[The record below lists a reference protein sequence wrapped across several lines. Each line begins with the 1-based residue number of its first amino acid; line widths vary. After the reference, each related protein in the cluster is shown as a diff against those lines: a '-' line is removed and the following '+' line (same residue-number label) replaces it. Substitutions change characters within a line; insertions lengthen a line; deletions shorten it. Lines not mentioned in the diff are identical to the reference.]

1 MFFLRLD
8 HAITQKEIAQVS
20 AIARVRLLP
29 TNTPTAY
36 HLSEKTSLTLIE
48 LGMHGNLRFRIPLA
62 RFPPYTSSM
71 AFFSSP

>member
-1 MFFLRLD
+1 MFFFLYLD

-29 TNTPTAY
+29 TNTPSAY

-48 LGMHGNLRFRIPLA
+48 LGKHWNL
-62 RFPPYTSSM
+62 
-71 AFFSSP
+71 